1 MQSLVNGGLGI
12 EREGGVNLSGDLAGD
27 DLENLLAELNQK
39 AVEGVV
45 DLAVDVA
52 TLLLAVLNGAIN
64 EGGVLGLL
72 RGSENQGGVG
82 GGILRLV
89 LANGYTFRS
98 VSSFLLRTRKACG
111 SPESNIWLVAVRF
124 LASESTGMAWK
135 RGILTGKV
143 TY

>member
-1 MQSLVNGGLGI
+1 VQSLINGGLGV
-12 EREGGVNLSGDLAGD
+12 EGEGGVDLSGDLAGD
-27 DLENLLAELNQK
+27 DLENLLAELNQE

-72 RGSENQGGVG
+72 GGSENQGGVG

-89 LANGYTFRS
+89 LANGYSFRS
-98 VSSFLLRTRKACG
+98 VSYFFEVEMRAGVRDRICG
-111 SPESNIWLVAVRF
+111 L
-124 LASESTGMAWK
+124 
-135 RGILTGKV
+135 
-143 TY
+143 